1 MLDKGWGRNHCHGAP
16 PVCTNL
22 APSQSTGA
30 SSDADGPDRGHR
42 DFLAVRLQPVDL
54 QCKFRRTTEATP
66 ATQALLRPLMA
77 YSMAYRSSLGQIAWV
92 LPLAQPFISEA
103 A

>member
-1 MLDKGWGRNHCHGAP
+1 MLAKGWGRNHCHGAP

-22 APSQSTGA
+22 APPQSTGA
-30 SSDADGPDRGHR
+30 SLDADGCGLGH
-42 DFLAVRLQPVDL
+42 LPNWHVRLQPVDL
-54 QCKFRRTTEATP
+54 QCKLRRTTEATP